1 MPRFAANLSYLFA
14 ERPLLDR
21 FAAAAA
27 AGFKAVEV
35 QFPYVEPKEAVAE
48 RLAATGLKMVLQN
61 VPPGREGD
69 RGLACLPDRR
79 QEFLATIEH
88 ALDYAVALKTP
99 RLHCMAGT
107 VPAGADPFHLRRTYV
122 ENIRLAA
129 KLAGRVGVTINI
141 EPLNTR
147 DNPGYFL
154 THSHQAAALL
164 DEIGA
169 ANVALQ
175 YDVYHM
181 QIMEGDLVPT
191 IKRLLPR
198 IGHIQIADTPGR
210 HEPGTGEIN
219 YPFVLSQIDAMGY
232 DGWVGCEYRPK
243 TTTEESLRWLAPWL
257 KRA

>member
-14 ERPLLDR
+14 ERPLLER
-21 FAAAAA
+21 FAAAAG
-27 AGFKAVEV
+27 AGFTAVEV
-35 QFPYVEPKEAVAE
+35 QFPYVEPKEAIAE
-48 RLAATGLKMVLQN
+48 RLALHGLEMVLQN

-69 RGLACLPDRR
+69 RGLACLPGRR
-79 QEFLATIEH
+79 DEFRATIEH

-107 VPAGADPFHLRRTYV
+107 VPAGADLAELRRTYV

-129 KLAGRVGVTINI
+129 DLASTAGVTINV

-154 THSHQAAALL
+154 SRSDQAAALL

-169 ANVALQ
+169 PNVRLQ

-191 IKRLLPR
+191 IARLLPR

-219 YPFVLSQIDAMGY
+219 YPFVLSQLDTLGY
-232 DGWVGCEYRPK
+232 RGWVSCEYRPK

-257 KRA
+257 KRG